1 MRLIYKGLS
10 MGKARLLIKSGR
22 VIDPASGT
30 DGVMDVLVEDSTI
43 LELARDISAPDAEC
57 LDAEGLVVA
66 PGFIDMHTHL
76 REPGGEHKE
85 TIETGSRSGIRG
97 GFCALVPMANTDP
110 VADNVTVI
118 RRVLDKANAFAW
130 THIYPVAA
138 VTRGLDG
145 KELAEIGKLKE
156 AGVVALSDDGRPVI
170 DGEVFGVALE
180 CADMYGLPI
189 IAHCEDPALVK
200 GGCMN
205 AGTTAA
211 ELGLPGIP
219 VAAEETMVARDIEIA
234 RKVGGR
240 LHIAHVSC
248 ARSVDHIRAA
258 KRDGVNVTAETA
270 PHYFS
275 LTDDAVKDCG
285 TNAKMNPPLRTA
297 ADVEAVREGLRDGT
311 IDIIAT
317 DHAPH
322 TQEEK
327 DTAFV
332 DAPFGIV
339 GLETCL
345 PLVITKLV
353 DEGILTLSEAIAK
366 LTVGPARIL
375 GLSMGRLE
383 AGARADITVFDPSYE
398 CTVDANAFES
408 KGRNT
413 PFDGWQL
420 KGRAMHVIVAGRV
433 RLRAGKLVE

>member
-1 MRLIYKGLS
+1 
-10 MGKARLLIKSGR
+10 MGKARLLVKGGR

-30 DGVMDVLVEDSTI
+30 DRVLDVLVEDFTI
-43 LELARDISAPDAEC
+43 SQVAENISAPDAEC
-57 LDAEGLVVA
+57 LDAEGLIVA

-85 TIETGSRSGIRG
+85 TIETGSRSGIKG

-110 VADNVTVI
+110 VADNVEVI
-118 RRVLDKANAFAW
+118 RRVLDKAKISAW
-130 THIYPVAA
+130 THVYPVAA
-138 VTRGLDG
+138 VTCGRDG
-145 KELAEIGKLKE
+145 KELTEIGNLKE

-170 DGEVFGVALE
+170 DGEVFAVALE
-180 CADMYGLPI
+180 CANMYGLPI
-189 IAHCEDPALVK
+189 IAHCEDPSLAK
-200 GGCMN
+200 SGCMN
-205 AGTTAA
+205 EGTIAA
-211 ELGLPGIP
+211 ELGFSGIP
-219 VAAEETMVARDIEIA
+219 AAAEETMVARDIDIA
-234 RKVGGR
+234 RKIGGR

-248 ARSVDHIRAA
+248 ARSVEHLRAA

-275 LTDDAVKDCG
+275 LTDEAVKICG
-285 TNAKMNPPLRTA
+285 TNAKMNPPLRTE
-297 ADVEAVREGLRDGT
+297 ADIEALKEGLRDGA
-311 IDIIAT
+311 IDVIAT

-327 DTAFV
+327 DKAFV

-345 PLVITKLV
+345 PLVMTKLV
-353 DEGILTLSEAIAK
+353 AEGILTLSEAIAK
-366 LTVGPARIL
+366 LTVEPARIL
-375 GLSMGRLE
+375 GLSMGKLE

-398 CTVDANAFES
+398 YTVDANTFES

-420 KGRAMHVIVAGRV
+420 KGRAMHVIVAGRI
-433 RLRAGKLVE
+433 RLRDGKLVE